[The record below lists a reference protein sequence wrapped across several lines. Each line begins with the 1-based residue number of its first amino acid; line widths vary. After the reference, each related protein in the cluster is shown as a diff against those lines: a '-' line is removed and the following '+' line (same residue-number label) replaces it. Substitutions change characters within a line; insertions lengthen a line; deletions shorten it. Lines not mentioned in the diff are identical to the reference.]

1 MLDIPAGDIAQLCGF
16 TLETYEK
23 VERGEVDPGISG
35 LTKIAKRYD
44 IALDVLMF
52 GEEPHMRTYFVT
64 RKGQGLKADRSKD
77 YSYQSLAS
85 GFSGRK
91 VDPYIVKVDPL
102 PEGEERPKNSHEGQE
117 FDMIIEGT
125 MELTEGVIEAVNASL
140 LPLMAIFLVITAVF
154 VVPLLYRLRMTDYVL
169 YDHPEAGALYAIRES
184 KKMMRF
190 HRLSVFKLDLSFWW
204 FYLALALSYALNYAP
219 MFLSVS
225 GISLP
230 VEGEALSVL
239 CFLLSCAAEFVVI
252 YFLRSRMEV
261 TCALAYNQLK
271 PKEQSTGA
279 VLGNIFQM

>member
-1 MLDIPAGDIAQLCGF
+1 MAEESLIQIGQRLRGLREVLDIPAGDIAQLCGF

-102 PEGEERPKNSHEGQE
+102 PDGEERPKNSHEGQE

-125 MELTEGVIEAVNASL
+125 MELTLGKKVI
-140 LPLMAIFLVITAVF
+140 
-154 VVPLLYRLRMTDYVL
+154 VL
-169 YDHPEAGALYAIRES
+169 EPGDS
-184 KKMMRF
+184 
-190 HRLSVFKLDLSFWW
+190 
-204 FYLALALSYALNYAP
+204 
-219 MFLSVS
+219 
-225 GISLP
+225 
-230 VEGEALSVL
+230 
-239 CFLLSCAAEFVVI
+239 I
-252 YFLRSRMEV
+252 YFDSL
-261 TCALAYNQLK
+261 
-271 PKEQSTGA
+271 EQHSMRAMNGQPCRFLCI
-279 VLGNIFQM
+279 VI